1 MSGKLVSFSFVI
13 IYCILQFSNRFFS
26 EILPFLSSYHLSVD
40 KCYQAAKNAGKDYFA
55 VQFYG
60 ECWVADDDSTY
71 MKHGPSVA
79 CWSGV
84 GKGLTN
90 YVYKVEW

>member
-1 MSGKLVSFSFVI
+1 M
-13 IYCILQFSNRFFS
+13 
-26 EILPFLSSYHLSVD
+26 
-40 KCYQAAKNAGKDYFA
+40 YFA

-60 ECWVADDDSTY
+60 ECWVADDDSTF
-71 MKHGPSVA
+71 MKHGPSAA

-84 GKGLTN
+84 GKGFTN